1 MKSTPYAAPRAKTT
15 NIDRVGKVLAP
26 TAPAPGLKTT
36 GFGDVAEIR
45 AGLPFA
51 GFLEL
56 QAALGLSGTALG
68 DLIGIP
74 ARTLQRRREEGRLS
88 KEESDRLDRVRRL
101 HRQAVATL
109 GSQEAARSWLTRPQM
124 ALAGFTPL
132 DLADTGAG
140 AREVENL
147 LGRLDYGVYP

>member
-1 MKSTPYAAPRAKTT
+1 MNKKPYAAARAKTE
-15 NIDRVGKVLAP
+15 RVREVLAP
-26 TAPAPGLKTT
+26 VAPTPAPPAAA
-36 GFGDVAEIR
+36 FGDVAEIR

-51 GFLEL
+51 DFLEL
-56 QAALGLSGTALG
+56 QEALQINGTALG
-68 DLIGIP
+68 EVVGIP

-101 HRQAVATL
+101 HRQAVDAL
-109 GSQEAARSWLTRPQM
+109 GSRDAARSWLTRPQM

-140 AREVENL
+140 TREVENL
-147 LGRLDYGVYP
+147 LGRLDYGVYA